1 MTDTQTPSATKEINQ
16 KAGKIN
22 NAVATLL
29 DLKYLLNCDVQDSN
43 LWIDIVLKYLQE
55 ATDAEEFYNQEVVEV
70 HHIISNKLNYIGAVL
85 HINQCLNINTRH
97 FCIHVVNDDKSKWS
111 RLIPDSFKETVI
123 ALDEIAQKAY
133 QDAKYRK
140 ANKLKHK

>member
-55 ATDAEEFYNQEVVEV
+55 ADTTEKFYNEEFVDV
-70 HHIISNKLNYIGAVL
+70 HYILDKKLNYAGAVL
-85 HINQCLNINTRH
+85 HINQYLKINTRH
-97 FCIHVVNDDKSKWS
+97 FCICVVDDDESKWS
-111 RLIPDSFKETVI
+111 RLIPDTLKETVI
-123 ALDEIAQKAY
+123 ALDEIAQDAY
-133 QDAKYRK
+133 
-140 ANKLKHK
+140 NKSRCKLC